1 MSNNTERLVNHQ
13 DAIDLGA
20 KLDGIK
26 NAILGTAGNG
36 ESTMSMAKILAN
48 IRNGG
53 GPTNLPVGAELTFSE
68 SPSLSMIIAGN
79 TVENVTTGITSE
91 SVDLATFISKI
102 GTSAGVT
109 TQFIYYGGAWH
120 KDSITGDVVTLSA
133 YGVTFTG
140 TPKANDFITVALAT
154 SDFVMQVAAYDHY
167 TLKNSAI
174 VHHAV
179 LVAKNCVRGSQQFDN
194 NPELS
199 FANTKK
205 IIPAGKYKFECYK
218 AEYDQNNVY
227 DGEYVFTTTQAIP
240 LNGGFFHTKIGN
252 DISWGGG
259 TSTDPTSGTITTYAA
274 DHSTVIESGIAVTAY
289 NSSTDADA
297 VDLGT
302 MSSEYFTG
310 KTYSNEY
317 GFMNFTRRK
326 PYGTNDWASSIYR
339 QWLNATTAKGTW
351 WKQLGIFKM
360 KPANAWVDQVN
371 GYGYQMDTDLMG
383 AIQKTKVNYYMCDSD
398 YNLMTAL
405 SLSVPPCYLNV
416 PGVTINGRII
426 TVEDYFFPLSIK
438 EVGLGDNYN
447 DNLANNTVLDL
458 YSKYTNADRIK
469 YYSGSA
475 KYVWLRSP
483 ILWTCSFVAY
493 VSPTGALYDS
503 CASYAYGVVP
513 ACCIG

>member
-68 SPSLSMIIAGN
+68 SPSLSTIIAGN

-179 LVAKNCVRGSQQFDN
+179 LVAKNCVSGPAIRQQS
-194 NPELS
+194 P
-199 FANTKK
+199 
-205 IIPAGKYKFECYK
+205 
-218 AEYDQNNVY
+218 
-227 DGEYVFTTTQAIP
+227 
-240 LNGGFFHTKIGN
+240 IG
-252 DISWGGG
+252 
-259 TSTDPTSGTITTYAA
+259 
-274 DHSTVIESGIAVTAY
+274 
-289 NSSTDADA
+289 
-297 VDLGT
+297 
-302 MSSEYFTG
+302 
-310 KTYSNEY
+310 
-317 GFMNFTRRK
+317 
-326 PYGTNDWASSIYR
+326 YR
-339 QWLNATTAKGTW
+339 QHDCRHPGWEIQSHNEDRRGQRPRCRW
-351 WKQLGIFKM
+351 CLGFHHLE
-360 KPANAWVDQVN
+360 
-371 GYGYQMDTDLMG
+371 GH
-383 AIQKTKVNYYMCDSD
+383 
-398 YNLMTAL
+398 
-405 SLSVPPCYLNV
+405 
-416 PGVTINGRII
+416 
-426 TVEDYFFPLSIK
+426 
-438 EVGLGDNYN
+438 
-447 DNLANNTVLDL
+447 
-458 YSKYTNADRIK
+458 
-469 YYSGSA
+469 
-475 KYVWLRSP
+475 
-483 ILWTCSFVAY
+483 SFERRHLVR
-493 VSPTGALYDS
+493 
-503 CASYAYGVVP
+503 
-513 ACCIG
+513 